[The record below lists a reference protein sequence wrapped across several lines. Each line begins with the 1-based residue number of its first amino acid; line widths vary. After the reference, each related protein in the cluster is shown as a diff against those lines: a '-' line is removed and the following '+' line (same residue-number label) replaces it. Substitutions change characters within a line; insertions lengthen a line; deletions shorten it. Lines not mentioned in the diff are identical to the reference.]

1 MCHALRQYLR
11 AHLVL
16 HVADLR
22 KKLTAPQG
30 PGPGLGGSGLGPPI
44 QAQAHLRQVQPA
56 YKAVD
61 VSGPIVEALVS
72 ALDSDRRLAEAFA
85 RSRWPALERL
95 VDLGGARVLL
105 EVVAHAP
112 QER

>member
-1 MCHALRQYLR
+1 M
-11 AHLVL
+11 VL

-95 VDLGGARVLL
+95 VDLGGACMLP
-105 EVVAHAP
+105 EVVGTLHRRG
-112 QER
+112 E